1 MTHHRGSLE
10 IDRPIS
16 ESEAI
21 QFGVPRKSLETP
33 AVGTAG
39 SPTAEIAPRQ

>member
-21 QFGVPRKSLETP
+21 QLRRSAQIPRN
-33 AVGTAG
+33 AG
-39 SPTAEIAPRQ
+39 CGNGGLADC